1 MIDRKRNNVN
11 RVLKERCILNN
22 FIFIDN
28 KNICLEDIDDVDR
41 VHLHESGSV
50 KLANNVLD
58 ALNNSCWQFEHPS
71 SVSIPI
77 PTAIQNAGIQ
87 NDVSVQNNVS
97 IQNNVSVQND
107 VSSNC
112 EGELS
117 SDISVQLRSYRV
129 RNVGKLIFATLNINS
144 IRNKFEELK
153 SLIVGNIDVLIVTET
168 KLDDSFPSPQFF
180 IQGYSAPYRLD
191 RNKRGGGIL
200 IYVRED
206 ISSKQLTKHTF
217 NHDIEGIFLELNLNK
232 YKLLIFGTYHPPTQE
247 KQYYLNNISNS
258 LDLYLRDYDRFMLIG
273 DFNISESEPCLCHNM
288 IKKILLRNLHVLK
301 V

>member
-1 MIDRKRNNVN
+1 M
-11 RVLKERCILNN
+11 
-22 FIFIDN
+22 
-28 KNICLEDIDDVDR
+28 
-41 VHLHESGSV
+41 
-50 KLANNVLD
+50 
-58 ALNNSCWQFEHPS
+58 
-71 SVSIPI
+71 
-77 PTAIQNAGIQ
+77 
-87 NDVSVQNNVS
+87 
-97 IQNNVSVQND
+97 
-107 VSSNC
+107 
-112 EGELS
+112 
-117 SDISVQLRSYRV
+117 
-129 RNVGKLIFATLNINS
+129 GKLIFATLNINS